1 MRAVWPPTLPEAAA
15 NENVGRSSSES
26 RPIPEFGEDRR
37 CQFRLFKAEWVSLNS
52 TQSDGGD
59 WRWQF
64 CSNSGEIL
72 SECSGFRSEAEAR
85 AAVLRLQNEA
95 AYATI
100 TTLD

>member
-1 MRAVWPPTLPEAAA
+1 LPEPEASAAIGLWSD
-15 NENVGRSSSES
+15 N
-26 RPIPEFGEDRR
+26 RPGPEFGEDLR
-37 CQFRLFKAEWVSLNS
+37 CQFRLFQAEWVSLTS

-64 CSNSGEIL
+64 CSHSGEIL
-72 SECSGFRSEAEAR
+72 CECAGFRSEAEAR

-100 TTLD
+100 TTLG